1 MVIGEYLTLSSPVFQ
16 TTQFASHPMTQYAF
30 KLFSIFYFTDGSN
43 FLGTMA
49 SMDDASMMLVD
60 EMFDFVKSEP
70 ANFVNSMQ
78 QMCMPAMIGDNSVN
92 VHIDDNQQLFSLKE
106 ELQSS
111 SDGDTGSDT
120 PFDPNDFFNDIYKS
134 EVSYSSFSSPTYRNT
149 PSPSNS
155 QSSGSDHSSDCNSPN
170 GSHQLEPTIHL
181 YGRQQPQVSQSQ
193 DVTPMDFAQ
202 TLSTIHEQQ
211 TSATIPL
218 INQMAGG
225 AEAPNKINI
234 IQGTLIPIKAVS
246 LSPPH
251 NTFTAATPPITQ
263 TTPMKKIK
271 IQPKPVQTAH
281 GVVNHPSI
289 QKSNVKP
296 KTIVLS
302 ASDYKALMLKCK
314 TQPTTTANDRI
325 VPLTLKTSPTVSVAA
340 PAAPNSNAK
349 VIKLL
354 SASIAPTGTTTTT
367 TVPAKMIPIDLKP
380 IKIEGMNVSTV
391 SKVNGIKQEIDDR
404 TLKKQMRMIKNR
416 ESACL
421 SRKKKKDYVTSLE
434 ARISDLSKENQ
445 QLKSVSLSTKYFN
458 ISNLIPIHL

>member
-1 MVIGEYLTLSSPVFQ
+1 MP
-16 TTQFASHPMTQYAF
+16 
-30 KLFSIFYFTDGSN
+30 
-43 FLGTMA
+43 

-60 EMFDFVKSEP
+60 EMFDFVKSKP
-70 ANFVNSMQ
+70 AHYVDSMQ

-155 QSSGSDHSSDCNSPN
+155 QSSGSDHSSDCNLPN
-170 GSHQLEPTIHL
+170 GSHQSDPTIHL
-181 YGRQQPQVSQSQ
+181 YGRQPVQVCQSQ

-211 TSATIPL
+211 TSAAIPL
-218 INQMAGG
+218 MNQMASGT
-225 AEAPNKINI
+225 EAPNKINI

-251 NTFTAATPPITQ
+251 NTFTAATPPATQ

-271 IQPKPVQTAH
+271 IQPKPMQTAN
-281 GVVNHPSI
+281 GVANHPSI
-289 QKSNVKP
+289 QKSNIKP

-314 TQPTTTANDRI
+314 TQPATTANDRI
-325 VPLTLKTSPTVSVAA
+325 VPLTLKTSPTVSVAT
-340 PAAPNSNAK
+340 PAAPNSNPK

-354 SASIAPTGTTTTT
+354 SASIAPTVTTSTT
-367 TVPAKMIPIDLKP
+367 TVPAKVMPIDLKP
-380 IKIEGMNVSTV
+380 IKIERMNVSSV
-391 SKVNGIKQEIDDR
+391 SKMNGIKQEIDDR

-445 QLKSVSLSTKYFN
+445 QLKSVSLQSQNFIISIFN
-458 ISNLIPIHL
+458 PDSFSNSLLRRRIVF